1 MAPLAPFPLA
11 RQAPVSMIT
20 GMAEVEAMPLASL
33 RVQSSVKSRSMQLLG
48 VGLLLMLF
56 VEAW

>member
-33 RVQSSVKSRSMQLLG
+33 RVQSAVKSRSMQLLG
-48 VGLLLMLF
+48 VYLL
-56 VEAW
+56 

>member
-1 MAPLAPFPLA
+1 MAHLAPSQLV
-11 RQAPVSMIT
+11 RQVPVNRIT

-33 RVQSSVKSRSMQLLG
+33 RVQSAVKSRSMQLLG